1 MVQEQNK
8 DQDIDNIQS
17 QEVND
22 ASEVDQQNIP
32 VNEAEPKPAND
43 EVNVLKN
50 EVGELKDKYLR
61 LYSEFDNFRRRTS
74 KEKVE
79 FFKTANED
87 IMSSLIPVLDDFER
101 AHKALTDSKSN
112 ETVIEGI
119 NLIYNKLFNTLQVKG
134 LKPMES
140 AVGAAFNSELQE
152 AITQAP
158 APSEELK
165 GKVMDVVEKGYMLND
180 KVIRFAKVI
189 IGF

>member
-8 DQDIDNIQS
+8 DQDIENVQS
-17 QEVND
+17 QDENETSVKDSQSFGNPD
-22 ASEVDQQNIP
+22 TDVKNGQDEVDI
-32 VNEAEPKPAND
+32 
-43 EVNVLKN
+43 LKT

-74 KEKVE
+74 KEKID

-87 IMSSLIPVLDDFER
+87 LMIALIPVLDDFER
-101 AHKALTDSKSN
+101 AHKATLEAKSD
-112 ETVIEGI
+112 EALVEGV

-134 LKPMES
+134 LKAMES
-140 AVGAAFNSELQE
+140 AVGQPFNSELQE

-158 APSEELK
+158 APSPELK
-165 GKVMDVVEKGYMLND
+165 GKVIDVIEKGYMLNE

-189 IGF
+189 IGA

>member
-158 APSEELK
+158 APSEEFK